1 MLPDCGD
8 TGKLQNWSW
17 KWSMKVKLKGKL
29 KSWIKNLILKYLLS
43 EVWINL
49 ATTIADPKKRASRI
63 ILSHLLKKWS
73 LKQIKVAIEKQSVRP
88 ASQTY
93 PACPTTRE
101 IMPAEEANEITMK
114 VSWDNQQGWGEQV
127 YSGADW
133 VEIMWQ
139 NVKYSNWIV
148 LHITGRFSS
157 SSLLYLRHHLL
168 SIRIRICS
176 CTQSQTP
183 CFASLNIVIISK
195 IVG

>member
-1 MLPDCGD
+1 MKCESESERRVTKLDQKTDLEIFVKWSLNQPCHNDCGPQKE
-8 TGKLQNWSW
+8 GKPYHIVTPAEKMIFYAN
-17 KWSMKVKLKGKL
+17 KVVIEKQ
-29 KSWIKNLILKYLLS
+29 
-43 EVWINL
+43 WINL
-49 ATTIADPKKRASRI
+49 
-63 ILSHLLKKWS
+63 
-73 LKQIKVAIEKQSVRP
+73 KQMKVEIEKQSMRP
-88 ASQTY
+88 ASQTCQ
-93 PACPTTRE
+93 ACPTTRE

-157 SSLLYLRHHLL
+157 SSLLYLRPHFL

-176 CTQSQTP
+176 CTPSQTP
-183 CFASLNIVIISK
+183 CCASLNIVIISK